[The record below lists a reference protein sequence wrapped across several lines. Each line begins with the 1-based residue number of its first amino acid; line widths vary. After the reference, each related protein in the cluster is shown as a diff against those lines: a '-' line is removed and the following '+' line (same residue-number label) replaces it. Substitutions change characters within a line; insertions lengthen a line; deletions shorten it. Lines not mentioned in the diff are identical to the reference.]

1 MCFRLTEEEKARAE
15 LILDDLFPQDV
26 RLTQN
31 TQDTFQVL
39 DHQEPSTQRISIRG
53 AGGVDTNVV
62 TYQGDIVSVQQ
73 NLVKFVESLFSAG
86 RDFSKILKTHQH
98 IRLDEREGENQT

>member
-1 MCFRLTEEEKARAE
+1 MLKKHVSKLLICDQKRIPFYVMCFRLTEEEKARAE

-39 DHQEPSTQRISIRG
+39 DHQEPSRRYCFRSAESGQVCGKSFFRWQRFLL
-53 AGGVDTNVV
+53 
-62 TYQGDIVSVQQ
+62 QQ
-73 NLVKFVESLFSAG
+73 HLRAPC
-86 RDFSKILKTHQH
+86 
-98 IRLDEREGENQT
+98 